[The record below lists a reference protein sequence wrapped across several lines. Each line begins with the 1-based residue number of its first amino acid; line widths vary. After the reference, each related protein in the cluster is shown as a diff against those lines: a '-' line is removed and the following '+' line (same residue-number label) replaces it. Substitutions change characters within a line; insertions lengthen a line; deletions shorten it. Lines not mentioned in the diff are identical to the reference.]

1 MRVGTQHIP
10 PARSRPPGHRRPRDR
25 HGGQSSAGGSW
36 GGGDHTRALATPAAA
51 AGQDA
56 AAERDELVALGNLLE
71 GFHLKVRRRQVGR
84 AMSCVSECISV
95 LLLSGRQVV
104 VVVVGK
110 LRDSHQPR
118 RLP

>member
-25 HGGQSSAGGSW
+25 HGGQGSAGGSW
-36 GGGDHTRALATPAAA
+36 GGGDRMRALATPGGAAA

-71 GFHLKVRRRQVGR
+71 GLHLKAGGRQLGR
-84 AMSCVSECISV
+84 AMGCMSECQS
-95 LLLSGRQVV
+95 
-104 VVVVGK
+104 
-110 LRDSHQPR
+110 
-118 RLP
+118 